1 MLLKFILSNYRSFKD
16 QVSLDFEACSIKE
29 HAENVFFS
37 KCGSLPTNILKSITL
52 LGANSSGKSNLLK
65 GFDLMRYMVIHSAR
79 ESSLT
84 KTYHIE
90 PFSLSTET
98 ENKPA
103 HFECTMM
110 IDTVVYRYG
119 FKSDNKEVHSEW
131 LYMIVKRREETVFI
145 RTKNN
150 YEIVKRF
157 ATDFKNKLMMLTE
170 LTRPDALYLSVLAQF
185 NIDIAMQISNWFA
198 KNIVYAEP
206 NPDDAINYTSEL
218 LADPVY
224 HSLLNEI
231 IEKSDLGFTGI
242 ERINEKQPD
251 KKLPNKTLKSLGG
264 QRSKIKLGANHIKY
278 DARKR
283 PVEIVFL
290 ELSKDESSGAQKLI
304 ALLGPMIKVLIEGGT
319 FWIDDFD
326 AIIHPYIITMV
337 MDLFNSDKYNQ
348 NGAQLVSVSSNQQIL
363 KKLRRDQIVF
373 LNKDVYG
380 ASSITALYIFNPG
393 VRSNAIFDKEYLQG
407 QYGGVPNISD
417 VFNLDLKHNPGK
429 NGIETAKKDAQLN

>member
-1 MLLKFILSNYRSFKD
+1 
-16 QVSLDFEACSIKE
+16 V
-29 HAENVFFS
+29 
-37 KCGSLPTNILKSITL
+37 
-52 LGANSSGKSNLLK
+52 
-65 GFDLMRYMVIHSAR
+65 
-79 ESSLT
+79 
-84 KTYHIE
+84 
-90 PFSLSTET
+90 
-98 ENKPA
+98 
-103 HFECTMM
+103 M
-110 IDTVVYRYG
+110 IDTIVYRYG
-119 FKSDNKEVHSEW
+119 FKCDNKEVHSEW

-145 RTKNN
+145 RTKNS
-150 YEIVKRF
+150 YELVKRF

-185 NIDIAMQISNWFA
+185 NIDIATQISNWFA

-206 NPDDAINYTSEL
+206 NLDDAINYTSEL

-224 HSLLNEI
+224 YSLLNEI
-231 IEKSDLGFTGI
+231 IEKSDLGFTAI
-242 ERINEKQPD
+242 ERVNEKQPD
-251 KKLPNKTLKSLGG
+251 KKLPNKTSKGPGG
-264 QRSKIKLGANHIKY
+264 QRSKIKLGAHHTKY
-278 DARKR
+278 DAKKR

-290 ELSKDESSGAQKLI
+290 ELSKDESLGAQKLI

-337 MDLFNSDKYNQ
+337 MGLFNSDKYNK
-348 NGAQLVSVSSNQQIL
+348 NGAQLVAVSYNQQIL

-373 LNKDVYG
+373 LNKDPYG

-429 NGIETAKKDAQLN
+429 NGMETAKKMHNLN